1 MIEIITRSIFYFQS
15 QRETSPY
22 IMQTKLSVMI
32 FEVWMVPPPE
42 GISVE
47 LIPAVP
53 RGGDIPITFLITL
66 GGRDERKTTN

>member
-1 MIEIITRSIFYFQS
+1 
-15 QRETSPY
+15 
-22 IMQTKLSVMI
+22 MQTKLSVMI
-32 FEVWMVPPPE
+32 LEVWMVPPPE